1 MIRIRT
7 ISLPAILWLA
17 AAMAAP
23 LAASLAASAQT
34 IDNGSEVRVNPIGGG
49 GSVLLYPGGQ
59 YMRVVPQ
66 LREPGESGGP
76 IHLHMPGKH
85 RPRAAAATVAAAPAA
100 PAAPRPRPAPKVAA
114 AKPAPQK
121 LAPQKSGPGGSPPG
135 YSPGFDFGSVP
146 GGAASLFQYAPGAA
160 KANGPAQAQMARTEP
175 APGNTMV
182 PGLTKQSMI
191 LFAHDA
197 EDPAES
203 ALGNLKLLA
212 VQLNG
217 AMTGPAARVQIMAY
231 GGPKGDKGS
240 DARRLALKR
249 ALAIRQVLIDDGVP
263 SERIDVHAMG
273 GVDDTGP
280 TDRVDVYTKA

>member
-1 MIRIRT
+1 
-7 ISLPAILWLA
+7 
-17 AAMAAP
+17 
-23 LAASLAASAQT
+23 
-34 IDNGSEVRVNPIGGG
+34 
-49 GSVLLYPGGQ
+49 VLLYPGGQ

-66 LREPGESGGP
+66 LREPGESTAP

-85 RPRAAAATVAAAPAA
+85 RASHAGASVAAAPAA
-100 PAAPRPRPAPKVAA
+100 PRPKPAPKVAA

-121 LAPQKSGPGGSPPG
+121 SAAAASAPG
-135 YSPGFDFGSVP
+135 YSPGYDFGSVP
-146 GGAASLFQYAPGAA
+146 GGAASLFQYAKP
-160 KANGPAQAQMARTEP
+160 QTQMARAQP
-175 APGNTMV
+175 APADTMV

-217 AMTGPAARVQIMAY
+217 AMNGPGARVQILAY
-231 GGPKGDKGS
+231 GGAKGDKGS

-273 GVDDTGP
+273 GVEDTGP

>member
-1 MIRIRT
+1 MIRT
-7 ISLPAILWLA
+7 KTLFLPAILWLA
-17 AAMAAP
+17 AAVAAG
-23 LAASLAASAQT
+23 AQT
-34 IDNGSEVRVNPIGGG
+34 IDNGSEVRVNPVAG
-49 GSVLLYPGGQ
+49 GSNVLLYPGGQ

-66 LREPGESGGP
+66 LREPGEGGGP
-76 IHLHMPGKH
+76 IRLHMPVKH
-85 RPRAAAATVAAAPAA
+85 RPRAAGATVAAAPAA
-100 PAAPRPRPAPKVAA
+100 PVAPRPKPAPKVAA
-114 AKPAPQK
+114 AKPAPQRS
-121 LAPQKSGPGGSPPG
+121 APPRPAAAGSAPG

-160 KANGPAQAQMARTEP
+160 PGAKGQVARAEA

-217 AMTGPAARVQIMAY
+217 AMNGPAARVQILAY
-231 GGPKGDKGS
+231 GGAKGDKGS

-273 GVDDTGP
+273 GVEDTGP